1 MVKEKETLDEIV
13 EDTTGADVEALY
25 AEVASELRISVK
37 LVRLVV
43 QKLEEKLAPEP
54 EAPALV

>member
-1 MVKEKETLDEIV
+1 MAKQVVENMDDSPEIDV
-13 EDTTGADVEALY
+13 EDLY
-25 AEVASELRISVK
+25 NEVANELKISVK